1 MACHSAEGEAMPEFP
16 NDEKQTEL
24 VNMLTEGLVQYE
36 KALKAT
42 GLKTKWSNFLL
53 RAVLRVACYLN
64 FDDQMAGENDVP
76 LANPPVPNVDHA
88 IQMLREE
95 WEKFMEAYE

>member
-1 MACHSAEGEAMPEFP
+1 
-16 NDEKQTEL
+16 
-24 VNMLTEGLVQYE
+24 
-36 KALKAT
+36 
-42 GLKTKWSNFLL
+42 
-53 RAVLRVACYLN
+53 
-64 FDDQMAGENDVP
+64 MAGENDVP